1 MAIHEGGCQCGRVRY
16 AVEVELDNLITCNC
30 SRCGKLGSVL
40 AFTPAAAFELKQGQD
55 ALTEYRFNTHKIAH
69 MFCRTCGIE
78 PFGRGVGPDGAE
90 MAAINVRCLDD
101 VDVFALQ
108 PRKFDGKAL

>member
-1 MAIHEGGCQCGRVRY
+1 MAMHQGGCQCGAVRY

-40 AFTPAAAFELKQGQD
+40 GFAPAEAFDLLQGEE
-55 ALTEYRFNTHKIAH
+55 ALTEYRFNTHNISH
-69 MFCRTCGIE
+69 LFCKTCGIE
-78 PFGRGVGPDGAE
+78 SFGRGVGPGGVA

-101 VDVFALQ
+101 VDVFALEARQ
-108 PRKFDGKAL
+108 FDGKSR

>member
-1 MAIHEGGCQCGRVRY
+1 MASHQGGCQCGAVRY

-40 AFTPAAAFELKQGQD
+40 AFAPAQAFELLQGEEAQ
-55 ALTEYRFNTHKIAH
+55 TEYRFNTHNISH
-69 MFCRTCGIE
+69 LFCKTCGIE
-78 PFGRGVGPDGAE
+78 SFGRGVGPGGVA

-101 VDVFALQ
+101 VDVFALRPQ
-108 PRKFDGKAL
+108 QFDGKSR

>member
-1 MAIHEGGCQCGRVRY
+1 VRY

-30 SRCGKLGSVL
+30 SRCGKLGLVL
-40 AFTPAAAFELKQGQD
+40 AFAPAAAFELKQGED

-69 MFCRTCGIE
+69 LFCATCGVE
-78 PFGRGVGPDGAE
+78 SFGRGVGPGGAE

-101 VDVFALQ
+101 VDVFALKAQ
-108 PRKFDGKAL
+108 EFDGKSR

>member
-1 MAIHEGGCQCGRVRY
+1 MARHQGGCQCGAVRY

-40 AFTPAAAFELKQGQD
+40 AFAPAEAFDLLQGEES
-55 ALTEYRFNTHKIAH
+55 LSEYRFNTHKISH
-69 MFCRTCGIE
+69 LFCKTCGIE
-78 PFGRGVGPDGAE
+78 SFGRGVGPGGVA

-101 VDVFALQ
+101 VNVFALEAQ
-108 PRKFDGKAL
+108 QFDGKSR